1 MIAIEYLVKNDQ
13 KKVKCGDI
21 ESFEHLLLSD
31 NDIKIQNNKIKFQH
45 KLEIG
50 YQLEAIKIPDSNSVC
65 FHIWLSVDTVCQI
78 ELFTNFLRSI
88 KKIFFIFTE
97 SPEIL
102 ADGISQYYASQ
113 AYPLLYEIENIM
125 RKLLTKFMLLNVGL
139 NWSSDN
145 VPDDVKNSIKNSD
158 ETTFLHNIDFI
169 QLKHFL
175 FSEKYTSNK
184 DKLIDKL
191 KKSNDLTNI
200 SLEDIKSLIPI
211 SNWNKYFSDE
221 IDIKESELIKNWD
234 ELYNLRCKVA
244 HNKSFSKQDY
254 DKVTNLISKT
264 KPALEK
270 AIDNL
275 DNIKMSERSR
285 SDIKEEVTAEIA
297 TSEYTSEWLNL
308 IEIGRKIIQSTEVID
323 RQSKPPIETIIV
335 K

>member
-1 MIAIEYLVKNDQ
+1 MITIEYLVKNDQ

-21 ESFEHLLLSD
+21 DAFEHLLLSD
-31 NDIKIQNNKIKFQH
+31 NDIKIQNNKIEFQD

-50 YQLEAIKIPDSNSVC
+50 YQIEAINIPASNSVC
-65 FHIWLSVDTVCQI
+65 FHIWLSVDEMSQV
-78 ELFTNFLRSI
+78 ELFTSFLRCI
-88 KKIFFIFTE
+88 KRIFFIFTD

-102 ADGISQYYASQ
+102 TDGISQYYASK

-139 NWSSDN
+139 NWSNDS
-145 VPDDVKNSIKNSD
+145 VPDDVKNSIKNKD

-191 KKSNDLTNI
+191 KNSKDLKNI
-200 SLEDIKSLIPI
+200 SLEEIKSLIPI
-211 SNWNKYFSDE
+211 SNWTKYFSDE

-244 HNKSFSKQDY
+244 HNKSFYKQDY

-275 DNIKMSERSR
+275 DNIKISESSR
-285 SDIKEEVTAEIA
+285 SNIKKEVASEIA
-297 TSEYTSEWLNL
+297 TSKTETLPEWVQLL
-308 IEIGRKIIQSTEVID
+308 LTGQKLFKTIEAMDK
-323 RQSKPPIETIIV
+323 QSKPLINIV